1 MGALPILSAIGKAK
15 SLPGG
20 TLGLAPLYGGDA
32 QIYAMVQGNLVIGG
46 LGVDAADGS
55 KLTVNVPSS
64 GRIAGGATVERAVNT
79 GFATSDWLTF
89 NLHQFDATNAK
100 RVTDAINA
108 AIPNSASMI
117 DGARLAI
124 RASGHGEDRKS
135 VGEVQKRS
143 LG

>member
-1 MGALPILSAIGKAK
+1 
-15 SLPGG
+15 
-20 TLGLAPLYGGDA
+20 
-32 QIYAMVQGNLVIGG
+32 MVQGNLVIGG

-89 NLHQFDATNAK
+89 NLHQFDATNDK

-117 DGARLAI
+117 DGASLAI
-124 RASGHGEDRKS
+124 RASGTGDARLRLQRAVVLRVGKES
-135 VGEVQKRS
+135 VSTCGSRWSPEP
-143 LG
+143 

>member
-1 MGALPILSAIGKAK
+1 
-15 SLPGG
+15 
-20 TLGLAPLYGGDA
+20 
-32 QIYAMVQGNLVIGG
+32 MVQGNLVIGG

-100 RVTDAINA
+100 RGTDAINA

-117 DGARLAI
+117 DGACIAI
-124 RASGHGEDRKS
+124 RASGYGDERMRLMSKIENLGLTRGEPLSK
-135 VGEVQKRS
+135 EVINARMGPGGIHRPARVS
-143 LG
+143 TPPAS